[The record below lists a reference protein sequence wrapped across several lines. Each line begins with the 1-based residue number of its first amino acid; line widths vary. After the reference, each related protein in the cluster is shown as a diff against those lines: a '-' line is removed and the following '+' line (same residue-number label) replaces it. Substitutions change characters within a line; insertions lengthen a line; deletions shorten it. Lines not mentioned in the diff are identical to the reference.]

1 MDIVVSFTPDLV
13 VNYATRN
20 VSLVRN
26 FKLKYHISF
35 VEALGIDRPNI
46 GTVTI
51 DDPIQ
56 SVAVS
61 AKFSDCHNTTDK
73 SENIYVFPGNTSYFF
88 APPHSVSSW
97 IYSQTCF
104 N

>member
-1 MDIVVSFTPDLV
+1 MVSLNPNLV
-13 VNYATRN
+13 VNYATKD

-35 VEALGIDRPNI
+35 VEALGIDRPDT
-46 GTVTI
+46 GTVII

-56 SVAVS
+56 SVVVS
-61 AKFSDCHNTTDK
+61 TKFNK
-73 SENIYVFPGNTSYFF
+73 LNSY
-88 APPHSVSSW
+88 
-97 IYSQTCF
+97 